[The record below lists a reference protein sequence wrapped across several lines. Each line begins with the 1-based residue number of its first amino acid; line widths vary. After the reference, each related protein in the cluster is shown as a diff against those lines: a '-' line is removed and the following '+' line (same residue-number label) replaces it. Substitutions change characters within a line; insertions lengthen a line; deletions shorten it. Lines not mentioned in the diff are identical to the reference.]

1 MYTSKHPIF
10 LNTHSNTII
19 NLTRKL
25 ALGMVLFSGVS
36 LHTACSPDESVGFSE
51 NNTSYSEHANS
62 NPNTGSYAY
71 DDVYSSEAQEVPP
84 GMNSDRSEAITENV
98 EVTYNDIED
107 ASHDNQ
113 LTFAVDVDTAS
124 YTIARDYLNQGI
136 LPPKEVIRVEEF
148 INFFDYTDAAPE
160 SLEEN
165 PFAVHLDAAKAP
177 FAENHTLLRVGLKGF
192 EVANEDRPET
202 NLVFLVDTSGS
213 MSSSIQMVR
222 DSLGLLLDNLNPTDT
237 IAIVTY
243 AGNSK
248 IALRPTQASNRE
260 TIISA
265 MSSLTAG
272 GSTNGADGIN
282 TAYDLAEDA
291 FQEDGLNRVVLCTD
305 GDFNVGVRG
314 EELYNLIEEKRE
326 SGITL
331 SVLGF
336 GNRYNDTQMEQL
348 ADRGNGNY
356 TFIDSIREA
365 QRALV
370 DRLTATL
377 MVIAKDVK
385 IQLEVNPTIV
395 KAYRLLGYENR
406 AIADEDFRNDAVDA
420 GEIGAGHGVTALVEL
435 ELYPQGERP
444 SLEDIGA
451 QVANEESPDIELATE
466 DEDHSAATD
475 HQNMED
481 EATGEINEGEVTE
494 TEVETESETEVEQA
508 LLIDPIF
515 AQEDAPL
522 AMLRLRHKT
531 PDAGTEDEAMEQTH
545 LISERDIREDA
556 KRASKQLMFAAAVAE
571 FAEILRDSPHV
582 SSADFNAIIELAN
595 EGKVEGNEWMEE
607 FITLVETAQ
616 GLYGMN

>member
-1 MYTSKHPIF
+1 MNISKHPIF
-10 LNTHSNTII
+10 LNSPSNTVL
-19 NLTRKL
+19 NLSRKL
-25 ALGMVLFSGVS
+25 ALGLVLFSGAS
-36 LHTACSPDESVGFSE
+36 LNTACSPEEMVESPE
-51 NNTSYSEHANS
+51 
-62 NPNTGSYAY
+62 SYATYNDLADPNYGYTESAAGSAGY
-71 DDVYSSEAQEVPP
+71 DDGLASTGEQNNP
-84 GMNSDRSEAITENV
+84 GLAADNSEAIIEGV

-107 ASHDNQ
+107 ASRDNQ

-124 YTIARDYLNQGI
+124 YTIARDYLNRGQ

-148 INFFDYTDAAPE
+148 INFFDYADAAPE
-160 SLEEN
+160 DLEES

-177 FAENHTLLRVGLKGF
+177 FAENQTLLRVGLKGF
-192 EVANEDRPET
+192 EVADEDRPET

-213 MSSSIQMVR
+213 MRSSIRLVT
-222 DSLGLLLDNLNPTDT
+222 DSLGLLLDSLNPTDT

-243 AGNSK
+243 AGSSE
-248 IALRPTQASNRE
+248 IALRPTQASDRE
-260 TIISA
+260 TIINA
-265 MSSLTAG
+265 MSRLSAG
-272 GSTNGADGIN
+272 GSTNGAGGIN

-305 GDFNVGVRG
+305 GDFNVGVTG
-314 EELYNLIEEKRE
+314 DDLYELIEEKRE

-348 ADRGNGNY
+348 ANRGNGNY
-356 TFIDSIREA
+356 SFIDSLREA

-385 IQLEVNPTIV
+385 VQLEVNPTLV

-406 AIADEDFRNDAVDA
+406 AIADEDFRNDSVDA

-435 ELYPQGERP
+435 DLYPQGERP

-451 QVANEESPDIELATE
+451 IIAGTE
-466 DEDHSAATD
+466 DLNT
-475 HQNMED
+475 
-481 EATGEINEGEVTE
+481 EASNEAESNEMTSDAETGTTNDSETE
-494 TEVETESETEVEQA
+494 TETETETEIETEQA
-508 LLIDPIF
+508 LVVDPIF

-531 PDAGTEDEAMEQTH
+531 PESGAEDEASEQTH
-545 LISERDIREDA
+545 IISERDIREDA

-571 FAEILRDSPHV
+571 FAEILRESPYV
-582 SSADFNAIIELAN
+582 SNADFDAIIELAN
-595 EGKVEGNEWMEE
+595 EGKIEGDEWMEE

-616 GLYGMN
+616 SLYDMN